1 MGKLGDRDYSV
12 ELCGG
17 THVRRTGDIG
27 LFKIVNEGA
36 VAAGM
41 RRIEALTG
49 EAARNYFAEQEEILR
64 SAADALKA
72 QPREVPQRLAALL
85 DDKRKLERE
94 LSDLRKQLA
103 TGGGAAGP
111 QVKDVNGIKYAA
123 RRLDGVPATALR
135 GLGIAKPGCG
145 ERVGEIG

>member
-1 MGKLGDRDYSV
+1 MGNYMDSKYTGIPYRLGVRCERVAAGAMGLFGDKYGDGVRVRSMGKLCDRDYSV

-36 VAAGM
+36 VAAGV

-64 SAADALKA
+64 AAADALKA
-72 QPREVPQRLAALL
+72 QPREVPQRLAALM
-85 DDKRKLERE
+85 DD
-94 LSDLRKQLA
+94 
-103 TGGGAAGP
+103 
-111 QVKDVNGIKYAA
+111 
-123 RRLDGVPATALR
+123 
-135 GLGIAKPGCG
+135 
-145 ERVGEIG
+145 